1 MHRTRVPAIDVSLI
15 GTKRGHFKLETVLEY
30 NDHTE
35 MRADRVR
42 SEKKG
47 LHIFRTRVGR
57 DVVILWCQTAH
68 HVTHAT
74 TCEVRNVSTVTQ
86 NLRDL
91 ARGLLHWRR
100 VHTLTVAALLRKS
113 VCLPDSASG
122 PPACRIRQASCPAAE
137 TAWQAILPE

>member
-15 GTKRGHFKLETVLEY
+15 GTKRGHLELETVLEY

-35 MRADRVR
+35 MRTDRVR
-42 SEKKG
+42 SREKR

-74 TCEVRNVSTVTQ
+74 TCEVRNVPTVTQ
-86 NLRDL
+86 PLRDL

-100 VHTLTVAALLRKS
+100 VHTLTVAALVWKS
-113 VCLPDSASG
+113 GRLSSRSSLLPSKGVND
-122 PPACRIRQASCPAAE
+122 
-137 TAWQAILPE
+137 